1 MASMFWDDIN
11 AELRDDPERARRF
24 AMERARIAAHDAVVH
39 ELESVRSRQGVSK
52 AFLARASGM
61 NPAAL
66 RRLLTSKRA
75 NPQIESVAVAAAAL
89 GYKVALVPMD
99 SDELR
104 DIATPIRGSNLAPS
118 IRPTGITGEVVAS

>member
-11 AELRDDPERARRF
+11 AEMRDDPERARRF
-24 AMERARIAAHDAVVH
+24 AAERARIAAHDAVVH
-39 ELESVRSRQGVSK
+39 ELDCVRDRQGVSK
-52 AFLARASGM
+52 AILARVSGM
-61 NPAAL
+61 NPATL
-66 RRLLTSKRA
+66 RRLLTAKRA

-104 DIATPIRGSNLAPS
+104 DIATPLRGRELNLSVDTPG
-118 IRPTGITGEVVAS
+118 PTREVVAT